1 MTSIKKVNKFKTAAD
16 TVLDTLACTIETR
29 IRSGNYDLDPQWFEH
44 VRWTPCGCYLDPCSP
59 YPFKVRTKSFRME
72 FRPDK
77 NKDNFTPWLIV
88 KASSMGADAGFGL
101 YANRCFRKGDC
112 FTIYVGKK
120 AKKSNRDKSRRLDVY
135 GHPIDIQPTY
145 FGARPLY
152 FGAHF
157 ANTPYFGIPDNM
169 HNAYDRNVR
178 AGRNANA
185 KIVGLSIQCT
195 QDIQRGEEIR
205 LDYGHRS
212 TECSSITKKVK
223 APFEFMTKHSKK
235 V

>member
-1 MTSIKKVNKFKTAAD
+1 MTTSSVQSAANAL
-16 TVLDTLACTIETR
+16 LDTLACTIESR
-29 IRSGNYDLDPQWFEH
+29 IKSGNCNLDPQWFEN
-44 VRWTPCGCYLDPCSP
+44 VRWTPCGWYLDPCLP
-59 YPFKVRTKSFRME
+59 YPFEMRTKSFRME
-72 FRPDK
+72 LRPDP
-77 NKDNFTPWLIV
+77 NKDKFTPWLIV

-101 YANRCFRKGDC
+101 YADRVFRKDDYI
-112 FTIYVGKK
+112 TVYVGKK
-120 AKKSNRDKSRRLDVY
+120 ALKSNKDESRRLDVY
-135 GHPIDIQPTY
+135 GNLIDIQPTY

-185 KIVGLSIQCT
+185 KFVGVSIQCT

-212 TECSSITKKVK
+212 TECSSITKKLK
-223 APFEFMTKHSKK
+223 APFKFMRKHSKQ